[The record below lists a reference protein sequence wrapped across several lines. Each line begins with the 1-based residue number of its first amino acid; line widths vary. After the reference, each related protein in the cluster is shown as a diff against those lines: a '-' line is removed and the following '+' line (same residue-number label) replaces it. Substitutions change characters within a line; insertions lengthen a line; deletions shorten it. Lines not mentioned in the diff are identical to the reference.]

1 MPHPYPATQRPSRHV
16 GVSALALALVLVL
29 ACAPGPVAR
38 AGNGLQWRLEARVP
52 VICAIL
58 DVETPADRPASL
70 AVTTTCNAERYQ
82 LLLHPPEGQAVLR
95 TARSSAG
102 VVQIG
107 AGTVTI
113 TGTRPGQALTTIEL
127 DAPVSAG
134 PIAVTLQP
142 L

>member
-1 MPHPYPATQRPSRHV
+1 MPHPNPATQRPL
-16 GVSALALALVLVL
+16 GPTGALALAL
-29 ACAPGPVAR
+29 AAGAGAVAQ
-38 AGNGLQWRLEARVP
+38 AGNAVQWRLEARVP
-52 VICAIL
+52 VICAII
-58 DVETPADRPASL
+58 DVEAPADSPASV

-82 LLLHPPEGQAVLR
+82 LLLHHAAGQAVLR

-102 VVQIG
+102 TAQIG

-113 TGTRPGQALTTIEL
+113 TSTRPGQALTTIEL
-127 DAPVSAG
+127 AAPVSAG

>member
-1 MPHPYPATQRPSRHV
+1 MPHPYPAKQRPLRHA
-16 GVSALALALVLVL
+16 GASALALVLVL

-58 DVETPADRPASL
+58 DVEAPADRPASL

-113 TGTRPGQALTTIEL
+113 TSTRPGQALTTIEL